1 MSSSKG
7 IARTQYSSGAA
18 NKSGAITVAATLTG
32 GAAGSIPI
40 QLSNEGTKD
49 FLLHATG
56 GSPNDPYSSQGSA
69 SIHGKRL
76 GGYIRRCG
84 LWRYFGPGGTLA
96 AAAIAT
102 SPWAFTT
109 TLGDDDTSN
118 GTSPNN
124 FANALNIMIG
134 YTANNGVLVITGGFG
149 FVVPA
154 LASAAAVRTMNVYCG
169 FSSGGVRTDTQFEI
183 LARLLDGSS
192 GDASLIVTPGVVGLK
207 FYKVTFT
214 FRSAGEGVP
223 FIARFTANQ
232 QGADGATQIVFGAA
246 TMF

>member
-18 NKSGAITVAATLTG
+18 NKSGAITIAATLTG

-40 QLSNEGTKD
+40 QVSNEGTKD
-49 FLLHATG
+49 YLMHSTG
-56 GSPNDPYSSQGSA
+56 GATADPYTSQGNG
-69 SIHGKRL
+69 SIHAKRL
-76 GGYIRRCG
+76 SGYIRRCG

-96 AAAIAT
+96 NASITT
-102 SPWAFTT
+102 SPWTFTT
-109 TLGDDDTSN
+109 TLGDDDTGI
-118 GTSPNN
+118 GTANNN
-124 FANALNIMIG
+124 FANALNMMIG
-134 YTANNGVLVITGGFG
+134 YTANSINQITGGFG

-169 FSSGGVRTDTQFEI
+169 FSSGGTRTDTQFEI
-183 LARLLDGSS
+183 LARLLDGSA
-192 GDASLIVTPGVVGLK
+192 GDASLIVIPGVVGLK

-223 FIARFTANQ
+223 FVARFTANQ
-232 QGADGATQIVFGAA
+232 QGADVSTQIVFGAA